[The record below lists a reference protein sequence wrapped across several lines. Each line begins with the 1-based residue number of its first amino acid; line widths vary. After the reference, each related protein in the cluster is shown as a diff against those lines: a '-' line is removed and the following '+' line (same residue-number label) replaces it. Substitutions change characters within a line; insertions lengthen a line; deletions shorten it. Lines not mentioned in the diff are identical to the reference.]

1 MYITCFARTKQESES
16 KMHKRPSLITVQD
29 NCTDKEL
36 RDLFRVFDPKETGYI
51 DLPLFEQLLQSIG

>member
-1 MYITCFARTKQESES
+1 
-16 KMHKRPSLITVQD
+16 MHKRASLITVQD